1 MRRIVL
7 ATTAL
12 AVLTLAVPA
21 MAQTPADPVVAVVN
35 GTQLHKSDIEAA
47 FQSLP
52 EQYRQMPLESIY
64 DPLLDRVIDSQ
75 LLLTAADKAGLADS
89 PEVKAQL
96 AKARD
101 NVVRDAYIK
110 QAIEKGTTQEKLQAA
125 FEAMKSQPD
134 FAFTE
139 THAAHILVADEAEA
153 KAIIKQLQGGADFA
167 KLASE
172 KSTDP
177 SAKTNGGDLGFFR
190 KEAMVPEFAEAA
202 FVIEPGKIG
211 TEPVKSQF
219 GWHVIKV
226 IERRQTEPTFAE
238 KEPELREQLAQQIV
252 TALLTDVRTGA
263 TIERFNL
270 DGTPKPATPP
280 EAAPGEAAPGEAPA
294 AAPAQ

>member
-21 MAQTPADPVVAVVN
+21 HAQTPADPVVAVVN

-47 FQSLP
+47 FESLP

-75 LLLTAADKAGLADS
+75 LLLKAADKQGLAND
-89 PEVKAQL
+89 PEVQPQIAR
-96 AKARD
+96 ARD
-101 NVVRDAYIK
+101 NVLRDGLVK
-110 QAIEKGTTQEKLQAA
+110 QAIEQGTTDEKLKAA
-125 FEAMKSQPD
+125 YEAMKSQPD

-153 KAIIKQLQGGADFA
+153 KAIITQLEGGADFT

-202 FVIEPGKIG
+202 FMIEPGTIA
-211 TEPVKSQF
+211 TTPVKSQF

-226 IERRQTEPTFAE
+226 IERRETVPTFAE

-270 DGTPKPATPP
+270 DGTPKT
-280 EAAPGEAAPGEAPA
+280 EAAPAEAPA
-294 AAPAQ
+294 PAQ